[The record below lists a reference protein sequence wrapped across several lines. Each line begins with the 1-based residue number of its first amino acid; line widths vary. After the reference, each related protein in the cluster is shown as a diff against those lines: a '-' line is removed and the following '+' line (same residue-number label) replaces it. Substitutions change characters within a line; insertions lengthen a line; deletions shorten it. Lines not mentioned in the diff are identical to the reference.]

1 MRRLLV
7 MATVIAAA
15 VLIAG
20 ETAWACRLL
29 GHRQRCA
36 CQPAVECC
44 EPAPDCC
51 GPAAPA
57 TAPQPVPEGDMKLP
71 PPPPP
76 KEPIHATAPDEPEAK
91 TPAKELPPIGPGPV
105 TPSPSDVKM
114 PAEKAASTVPV
125 PPKPATTPEPL
136 KPEPPKPEPAKTPT
150 PPAKEKPAAEKK
162 ADIPLPEFPAPV
174 SPKKETPPPPDPD
187 KKASADRPLR
197 QWTDSSGKYSLVA
210 RFVAVLPDTQVRLQK
225 QDGSYARIETARLSA
240 ADRVYVDARRTTLA
254 AK

>member
-1 MRRLLV
+1 MRRVFV
-7 MATVIAAA
+7 MAAVIAAA

-36 CQPAVECC
+36 CQPAAECC
-44 EPAPDCC
+44 EPTPDCC

-57 TAPQPVPEGDMKLP
+57 MAPQPVPEVDMKLP

-114 PAEKAASTVPV
+114 PAEKAAPTVPV
-125 PPKPATTPEPL
+125 
-136 KPEPPKPEPAKTPT
+136 PPKPEPAKTPT

-162 ADIPLPEFPAPV
+162 ADSPLPELPAPV
-174 SPKKETPPPPDPD
+174 SPKKEAVPPDPD
-187 KKASADRPLR
+187 KKASTDRPLR

-210 RFVAVLPDTQVRLQK
+210 RFVAVLPDSQVRLQK
-225 QDGSYARIETARLSA
+225 QDGSYVRIETARLST